1 MINRSETCATRRLYQ
16 CSFLGV
22 SMNDITQKFY
32 RDPED
37 APDLRP
43 EDFMARRAVIKQVEE
58 WCDEME
64 EKPDLIY
71 QNKWTPILYL
81 YEVSESVLF
90 ESSRFLT

>member
-1 MINRSETCATRRLYQ
+1 
-16 CSFLGV
+16 
-22 SMNDITQKFY
+22 
-32 RDPED
+32 
-37 APDLRP
+37 
-43 EDFMARRAVIKQVEE
+43 MARRAVIKQVEE